1 MVLNANDPEI
11 IHACQRGDHDAFAVL
26 FETNKDR
33 VYSIA
38 LRYSGNQA
46 AAMDIA
52 QETFLKLMSRI
63 KDFRGEASFE
73 AWLYRIVANACMDH
87 QRRGRKLMPIMED
100 LLDVF
105 SVSRK
110 TVLNELVR
118 EEVQKN
124 VQDVVGKLPP
134 DQRMVVIL
142 RYTEELSYKEI
153 ADVMHCSRGTVAS
166 RLNRAHKVLERRLSH
181 LRGTRGG
188 ENG

>member
-46 AAMDIA
+46 VAMDVA
-52 QETFLKLMSRI
+52 QETFLKLISRI

-73 AWLYRIVANACMDH
+73 AWLYRIVANTCMDH
-87 QRRGRKLMPIMED
+87 QRRGRKLLPMVED

-105 SVSRK
+105 SVTRR
-110 TVLNELVR
+110 TVLHELVR
-118 EEVQKN
+118 GEVQKN

-142 RYTEELSYKEI
+142 RYTEELSYEEI
-153 ADVMHCSRGTVAS
+153 ADVMHCSRGHRWLHA
-166 RLNRAHKVLERRLSH
+166 
-181 LRGTRGG
+181 
-188 ENG
+188 